1 MRSAACTIILLASCA
16 SALACDNGEYAQY
29 KDRAKADP
37 MDLARDYC
45 LAKDIWDIRRTSGKL
60 REAKP
65 CGDEM
70 SKILD
75 ALSAVKAKKAIRY
88 IEKTCP
94 IQVGQ
99 P

>member
-1 MRSAACTIILLASCA
+1 MRIAACAILMLAGCG
-16 SALACDNGEYAQY
+16 SALACDSGEYAQY

-37 MDLARDYC
+37 VQLAKDYC
-45 LAKDIWDIRRTSGKL
+45 LAKDIWDIRRNSGKL

-75 ALSAVKAKKAIRY
+75 ALSAVKAKAAIRY

-94 IQVGQ
+94 IQVSR